1 MHEVE
6 LDDDIVKIAL
16 GRRGRLRLFK
26 SIDPKRTA
34 HLVIDMQTGF
44 MTPGAQAE
52 IAPAATIIPDV
63 NTISAA
69 CRKAGAL
76 NVFVQNSISEES
88 KQSWSNW
95 FDAFWTADKREGMY
109 ATFMVGR
116 PGHALHPDIEVE
128 PEDMRINK
136 FRFGTFV
143 DGSSDLHQRLQA
155 RGIDTVII
163 TGCATNICCELTARD
178 AMMLNYKVLFVSDAT
193 ATHTDFEHN
202 NYAEQHDAHICR
214 CGFNGGRHLAA
225 ESLNSLPSRVPAIR
239 PSCNGFSLR
248 RAIEPNNLRGYRSDM
263 DPVQLGLCT

>member
-1 MHEVE
+1 MHEVK

-16 GRRGRLRLFK
+16 GRRGRLRLFE
-26 SIDPKRTA
+26 SIDAKRTA

-44 MTPGAQAE
+44 MTPGAPAE
-52 IAPAATIIPDV
+52 IAPAAAIIPNV

-69 CRKAGAL
+69 CREAGAL

-116 PGHALHPDIEVE
+116 PGHALHPDIEVKAD
-128 PEDMRINK
+128 DMRINK
-136 FRFGTFV
+136 FRFGSFV
-143 DGSSDLHQRLQA
+143 DGSSDLHQRLRA

-163 TGCATNICCELTARD
+163 TGCATNICCEPTARD

-202 NYAEQHDAHICR
+202 NTLNNMMLTFADVVSTADVT
-214 CGFNGGRHLAA
+214 
-225 ESLNSLPSRVPAIR
+225 SLLKA
-239 PSCNGFSLR
+239 
-248 RAIEPNNLRGYRSDM
+248 
-263 DPVQLGLCT
+263 